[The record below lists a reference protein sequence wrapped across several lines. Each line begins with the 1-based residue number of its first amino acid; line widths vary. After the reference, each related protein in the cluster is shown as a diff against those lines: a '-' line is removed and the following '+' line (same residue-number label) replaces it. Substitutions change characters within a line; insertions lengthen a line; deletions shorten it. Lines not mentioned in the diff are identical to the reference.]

1 MNTSES
7 AIGRQAFAA
16 LPSNEQTEVKKLIL
30 IVDDEPVMQELG
42 RDILEEH
49 GYRVLVASDGLE
61 ALDMYR
67 QYGSE
72 IHLVVLDM
80 LMPRLDGGQTYI
92 EMKKMNVDIK
102 AFFCTGYTPTEVIGP
117 LLAAESLRS
126 LQKPFRPTEF
136 VGIVRDVLSS

>member
-7 AIGRQAFAA
+7 VVDQQACTR
-16 LPSNEQTEVKKLIL
+16 LLSDEQVKGKKLIL

-67 QYGSE
+67 QYGDE
-72 IHLVVLDM
+72 IDLVVLDM

-117 LLAAESLRS
+117 LLAEESLRA
-126 LQKPFRPTEF
+126 LQKPFRPSEF
-136 VGIVRDVLSS
+136 VNTVRDVLSS